1 MRIEEIKPSRRKQ
14 GRVLVKLEDG
24 SILRLSEAQAAAF
37 ALRPGMELDDAL
49 RAEIEAAVRRADT
62 RSAAAGLAGSRALSR
77 RELEE
82 KLARKGLAAE
92 DVQAAADWLE
102 DLGAIDD
109 AAYARLVA
117 RHYGDRGYGAGRVR
131 EELRRRG
138 VPQALWEE
146 ALAELPDSG
155 EAIRALLA
163 KKVRGDDLSDP
174 RERRR
179 LSGVLLRRGFSWE
192 EIRPALDALGRDEED
207 WQL

>member
-37 ALRPGMELDDAL
+37 ALRPGMELDDGL

-82 KLARKGLAAE
+82 KLTRKGLAAE

-138 VPQALWEE
+138 VPQALWEA

-163 KKVRGDDLSDP
+163 KKVRGDLSDP

-179 LSGVLLRRGFSWE
+179 LSGALLRRGFSWE

>member
-37 ALRPGMELDDAL
+37 ALRPGMELDDGL

-82 KLARKGLAAE
+82 KLARRGAGAE
-92 DVQAAADWLE
+92 DIQAAVNWLE
-102 DLGAIDD
+102 ELGAIDD
-109 AAYARLVA
+109 AGYARLVA
-117 RHYGDRGYGAGRVR
+117 RHYGDRGYGPGRVR

-138 VPQALWEE
+138 VPKALWDE
-146 ALAELPDSG
+146 ALSELPEAGAAIVAYLRRKCPSG
-155 EAIRALLA
+155 TADE
-163 KKVRGDDLSDP
+163 

-179 LSGVLLRRGFSWE
+179 LADGLLRRGFSWG

>member
-37 ALRPGMELDDAL
+37 ALRPGMELDDGL

-92 DVQAAADWLE
+92 DVQAAADWPE

-138 VPQALWEE
+138 VPQALWE
-146 ALAELPDSG
+146 AVLAELPDSG

-163 KKVRGDDLSDP
+163 KKVRGDLSDP

-179 LSGVLLRRGFSWE
+179 LSGALLRRGFSWE